1 MRARLD
7 SSTFRLPVEKL
18 RAGYYS
24 DAYFTSTKA
33 LLEAEGRH
41 PVVVLQV
48 FQKRD
53 AVFGGINEPLAIL
66 RLCSGHK
73 GPAGWEPGW
82 GKLEVHALFEGDD
95 IAPREPVLQVAGDYG
110 LFCHL

>member
-53 AVFGGINEPLAIL
+53 AVLGGIDP
-66 RLCSGHK
+66 
-73 GPAGWEPGW
+73 
-82 GKLEVHALFEGDD
+82 EVHSAFPAL
-95 IAPREPVLQVAGDYG
+95 
-110 LFCHL
+110 